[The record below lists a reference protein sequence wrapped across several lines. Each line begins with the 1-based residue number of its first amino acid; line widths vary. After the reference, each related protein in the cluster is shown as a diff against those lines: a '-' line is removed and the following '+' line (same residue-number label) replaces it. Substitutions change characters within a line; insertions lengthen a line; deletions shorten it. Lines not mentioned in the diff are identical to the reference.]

1 MSTIKV
7 EGPFSGSVRIG
18 TGCEE
23 SRMHAELADIIYGL
37 LVWAHTA
44 QQSAT
49 KRASVDGAGSA
60 A

>member
-1 MSTIKV
+1 
-7 EGPFSGSVRIG
+7 
-18 TGCEE
+18 
-23 SRMHAELADIIYGL
+23 MHAELADIIYGL